1 MRDASDSA
9 RLLSDVVADDLVDIS
24 IPITTD
30 MVTWDDRFPP
40 TVEWHSATAR
50 GDRTTNSTWTLNAHT
65 GTHVDA
71 PLHHL
76 KGGGDVGSLQLSSH
90 IGRCRV
96 LDLTDVQ
103 DEIEPV
109 HLEPHDV
116 RPGDRLLLKTRNS
129 VHQESSEQPR
139 FHQGFVA
146 LSEESARWLVDRR
159 VGLVGTDG
167 LGIEPYGRR
176 DGAVHRLL
184 LGADVVVLEG
194 LRLSQATAGDYVLIF
209 LPVLLTSAEAAPG
222 RAVLLRL
229 GSTD

>member
-1 MRDASDSA
+1 MRDASDSV
-9 RLLSDVVADDLVDIS
+9 RLLADMSADDLVDIS
-24 IPITTD
+24 IPIMTD

-40 TVEWHSATAR
+40 AVEWHSTTAR

-76 KGGGDVGSLQLSSH
+76 KDGGDVGSLRLSSH
-90 IGRCRV
+90 IGHCRV
-96 LDLTDVQ
+96 LDLTDVEG
-103 DEIEPV
+103 EIDPSQ
-109 HLEPHDV
+109 LAPHDV

-129 VHQESSEQPR
+129 VHQESSDRAR
-139 FHQGFVA
+139 FDPGFVA
-146 LSEESARWLVDRR
+146 LSEESAQWLVDRQ

-167 LGIEPYGRR
+167 LGIEPYGRK
-176 DGAVHRLL
+176 DGSVHRIL

-194 LRLSQATAGDYVLIF
+194 LRLSHAAAGEYVLIF

-229 GSTD
+229 GPTE